1 MLLVFALSLF
11 VYYLIFYSCC
21 KLHASIGFLYIFTSF
36 YKISYCIYT
45 CYQILS
51 ILPLLIVSCFL
62 FPVILRCVRFSKLF
76 LFFVMVNHY
85 RIILQILAQSPK
97 RGGKRDNQQQP
108 LKKENRFELFHF
120 PPC

>member
-1 MLLVFALSLF
+1 MLLVFALSLL
-11 VYYLIFYSCC
+11 VYYLIFCSCS

-36 YKISYCIYT
+36 YKILYCIYT

-97 RGGKRDNQQQP
+97 REGKRDKQQQP